1 MFNKIFPKIHA
12 EGYKFLVIAG
22 IITIIFYIFS
32 NFLALIG
39 LLLTVWVYYFF
50 RDPERVIINDDN
62 YLVSPADGEVIKVE
76 EVNGP
81 KELGLEN
88 KNFKKIS
95 IFMNVFDCHVNRI
108 PCSGKIEEILYKP
121 GKFLNASL
129 DKASEDN
136 ERNYYK
142 IKDQHGNDI
151 IVVQIAGLVARRIV
165 CESNKDQDLKQGDRI
180 GMIRFGSRADV
191 YYENYEPLVKIGQT
205 AIAGETLLAKKIM
218 EPQKKNFKIVSD
230 KKNARVILP
239 NMLTLIG
246 VCIGLT
252 SIRFALDGRFEF
264 AIIAIIFAA
273 LIDGLDGRIARLI
286 KGTSK
291 VGKELDSLTDMIS
304 FGVAPAFIMYFWKL
318 NTLGRFGW
326 LLCLVYV
333 ICVALRL
340 ARFNVNS
347 NQESSW
353 RDNFFE
359 GVPSPAGAILV
370 LTPLIFSLSGFD
382 MIQLNYDLIVP
393 TFFVVISFLLISK
406 FPSYSFK
413 KIVIPRRTTIFLL
426 FGIVLFFGLL
436 LIYTFN
442 VITIS
447 AIIYLLLLPISF
459 FHYQKIKKHHE
470 NDRIQDDD
478 DLEDVL

>member
-1 MFNKIFPKIHA
+1 MEQPKNNL
-12 EGYKFLVIAG
+12 K
-22 IITIIFYIFS
+22 
-32 NFLALIG
+32 
-39 LLLTVWVYYFF
+39 
-50 RDPERVIINDDN
+50 
-62 YLVSPADGEVIKVE
+62 
-76 EVNGP
+76 
-81 KELGLEN
+81 
-88 KNFKKIS
+88 
-95 IFMNVFDCHVNRI
+95 
-108 PCSGKIEEILYKP
+108 
-121 GKFLNASL
+121 
-129 DKASEDN
+129 
-136 ERNYYK
+136 
-142 IKDQHGNDI
+142 
-151 IVVQIAGLVARRIV
+151 LVA
-165 CESNKDQDLKQGDRI
+165 
-180 GMIRFGSRADV
+180 
-191 YYENYEPLVKIGQT
+191 
-205 AIAGETLLAKKIM
+205 
-218 EPQKKNFKIVSD
+218 D
-230 KKNARVILP
+230 KKKARMILP

-318 NTLGRFGW
+318 NSLGRFGW
-326 LLCLVYV
+326 LLCLVFV

-347 NQESSW
+347 NQEPSW

-359 GVPSPAGAILV
+359 GVPSPAGGILV
-370 LTPLIFSLSGFD
+370 LTPLIISLSGFNF
-382 MIQLNYDLIVP
+382 IKLNYDLIVP
-393 TFFVVISFLLISK
+393 IFFVVTSFLLISK
-406 FPSYSFK
+406 FPSYPIK

-442 VITIS
+442 VIAIS
-447 AIIYLLLLPISF
+447 TLVYLILLPVSY
-459 FHYQKIKKHHE
+459 FHYQKIKKKHE
-470 NDRIQDDD
+470 KDKIQDED

>member
-1 MFNKIFPKIHA
+1 
-12 EGYKFLVIAG
+12 
-22 IITIIFYIFS
+22 
-32 NFLALIG
+32 
-39 LLLTVWVYYFF
+39 
-50 RDPERVIINDDN
+50 
-62 YLVSPADGEVIKVE
+62 
-76 EVNGP
+76 
-81 KELGLEN
+81 
-88 KNFKKIS
+88 
-95 IFMNVFDCHVNRI
+95 
-108 PCSGKIEEILYKP
+108 
-121 GKFLNASL
+121 
-129 DKASEDN
+129 
-136 ERNYYK
+136 
-142 IKDQHGNDI
+142 
-151 IVVQIAGLVARRIV
+151 
-165 CESNKDQDLKQGDRI
+165 
-180 GMIRFGSRADV
+180 
-191 YYENYEPLVKIGQT
+191 
-205 AIAGETLLAKKIM
+205 M

-230 KKNARVILP
+230 KKSARVILP

-347 NQESSW
+347 NQEPSW

-359 GVPSPAGAILV
+359 GVPSPAGAILL

-393 TFFVVISFLLISK
+393 TFFVVTSFLLISK

-442 VITIS
+442 VIAIS
-447 AIIYLLLLPISF
+447 SLVYVILLPISF
-459 FHYQKIKKHHE
+459 FHFQKLKKQHE
-470 NDRIQDDD
+470 NDKIQEDD
-478 DLEDVL
+478 DLEDIL

>member
-1 MFNKIFPKIHA
+1 
-12 EGYKFLVIAG
+12 
-22 IITIIFYIFS
+22 
-32 NFLALIG
+32 
-39 LLLTVWVYYFF
+39 
-50 RDPERVIINDDN
+50 
-62 YLVSPADGEVIKVE
+62 
-76 EVNGP
+76 
-81 KELGLEN
+81 
-88 KNFKKIS
+88 
-95 IFMNVFDCHVNRI
+95 
-108 PCSGKIEEILYKP
+108 
-121 GKFLNASL
+121 
-129 DKASEDN
+129 
-136 ERNYYK
+136 
-142 IKDQHGNDI
+142 
-151 IVVQIAGLVARRIV
+151 
-165 CESNKDQDLKQGDRI
+165 
-180 GMIRFGSRADV
+180 
-191 YYENYEPLVKIGQT
+191 
-205 AIAGETLLAKKIM
+205 M
-218 EPQKKNFKIVSD
+218 EPQKNNLKIVAD
-230 KKNARVILP
+230 KKNARMILP

-252 SIRFALDGRFEF
+252 SIRFALDDKFEL

-340 ARFNVNS
+340 ARFNINS
-347 NQESSW
+347 NQEPSW

-359 GVPSPAGAILV
+359 GVPSPAGGILV
-370 LTPLIFSLSGFD
+370 LTPLIISLSGFD
-382 MIQLNYDLIVP
+382 LFQLNYELIVP
-393 TFFVVISFLLISK
+393 AFFILTSLLLISK
-406 FPSYSFK
+406 FPTYSFK

-442 VITIS
+442 VIAIS
-447 AIIYLLLLPISF
+447 AVIYVFLLPISF
-459 FHYQKIKKHHE
+459 FHFQKIKKQHE
-470 NDRIQDDD
+470 NDKIQEDD